1 MGSLAAMAGRIVVG
15 TGGWSVPEWYPDG
28 VEPRDRLRS
37 LAERVDAVEVD
48 SSFYALPARR
58 TVERWLKLTPGDF
71 AFAVKLHR
79 ALSRHAAPLKSL
91 PGGLRDDVEVTERG
105 RVVLSDELQ
114 QRLIEATLNVFEP
127 LHAAGRLDV
136 FLLQLTPAFR
146 PPDHQ
151 LDELEPVI
159 QGLAPVPVAI
169 ELRHRAWLGDLDAT
183 LAWFREAGAAWVS
196 VDAPDVEAPVAMA
209 AVDAVTRSDL
219 AYLRAH
225 GRNAQGYVHGRSAAE
240 RFDHRYTEQELEEL
254 ADRARK
260 LAQEAEEVVAIL
272 SNGAHALDSAL
283 KLRELLGRR

>member
-1 MGSLAAMAGRIVVG
+1 MAGRIVVG
-15 TGGWSVPEWYPDG
+15 TGGWSVPEWYPDD
-28 VEPRDRLRS
+28 VAARDRLRS
-37 LAERVDAVEVD
+37 LAGRVDAVEVD

-58 TVERWLKLTPGDF
+58 TVERWLELTPRDF
-71 AFAVKLHR
+71 TFAVKLHR

-114 QRLIEATLNVFEP
+114 QGLIEATLNVFEP
-127 LHAAGRLDV
+127 LHAAGRLDT

-209 AVDAVTRSDL
+209 AVEAVTRSDV

-225 GRNAQGYVHGRSAAE
+225 GRNAEGYVHGRSAAE
-240 RFDHRYTEQELEEL
+240 RFDHRYTKKELEQL
-254 ADRARK
+254 AGRARK
-260 LAQEAEEVVAIL
+260 LAKEAEEVVAIL

-283 KLRELLGRR
+283 KLRELIGGR